1 MLCVLMSFVIPFLVL
16 PCMTRS
22 IAEKGLKF
30 HNRTLN
36 KREEFCFLVLE
47 FYLHLFMLPQTWI
60 EQNRAFP
67 VLLFRPVLV
76 VVLECPAYPELAILD
91 LK

>member
-1 MLCVLMSFVIPFLVL
+1 MRHMLCVLMSFVIPFLVL

-22 IAEKGLKF
+22 IAKKGLKF

-36 KREEFCFLVLE
+36 KREEFCYLVLE

-60 EQNRAFP
+60 EQNRIACSFP
-67 VLLFRPVLV
+67 SSPVSTRASG
-76 VVLECPAYPELAILD
+76 CP
-91 LK
+91 

>member
-22 IAEKGLKF
+22 IAQRGLMF

-47 FYLHLFMLPQTWI
+47 FYLHLYVLLQTLI
-60 EQNRAFP
+60 EQNRITCSFP
-67 VLLFRPVLV
+67 SSPVSTRASG
-76 VVLECPAYPELAILD
+76 CP
-91 LK
+91 

>member
-36 KREEFCFLVLE
+36 KHEEFCFLVLE
-47 FYLHLFMLPQTWI
+47 FYLHLFYATPNMDRTK
-60 EQNRAFP
+60 QN
-67 VLLFRPVLV
+67 
-76 VVLECPAYPELAILD
+76 CM
-91 LK
+91 

>member
-36 KREEFCFLVLE
+36 KREEFLFPGLRVL
-47 FYLHLFMLPQTWI
+47 FAPLYATPNMDRTK
-60 EQNRAFP
+60 QN
-67 VLLFRPVLV
+67 
-76 VVLECPAYPELAILD
+76 YM
-91 LK
+91 

>member
-36 KREEFCFLVLE
+36 KREEFCFLVLGV
-47 FYLHLFMLPQTWI
+47 LFAPFCATPNMDRTK
-60 EQNRAFP
+60 QN
-67 VLLFRPVLV
+67 
-76 VVLECPAYPELAILD
+76 CM
-91 LK
+91 